1 MGAVGS
7 RFIERA
13 SWLLQ
18 LPLETPT
25 IRYEDEASGC
35 TLWLKLDYLLPSGCT
50 KDRMATNIV
59 AHAIASGE
67 VSPST
72 VVVEASSGSTSIA
85 LSMVCATVGVQ
96 FRAYM
101 PKTVSGER
109 VLMIRRLGGDVVLTP
124 AEQGMDGAIAALL
137 GDSGTQADVY
147 AARQFENPRNVF
159 AHRHSTGP
167 ELIQQVGG
175 RLDGFVAGVGTGGTL
190 MGVAHALRDH
200 GYDTHRRSGDADRD
214 VHRAG
219 RPGGRR
225 RDTGRRRRHEP
236 APRPRGRRTRRSGA
250 GAGDR
255 RHSPPRASSVVAAWA
270 SARRAGSTSPPHGG
284 SPPASARGTTSAPS
298 CRTAWSGTSRPRCST
313 TWRRSSR
320 RARRP
325 DAGPACLLV
334 EERRVELTLGQ
345 DLDEV
350 LDAEHLSQDAIGE
363 HLGSIGYCER
373 CAAVARILWP
383 TKSETSMHV
392 LTLGVDLVPRGQRSG
407 EPGLRLVPA
416 PVEGVGSTR
425 GTSGS

>member
-1 MGAVGS
+1 MGAAGS
-7 RFIERA
+7 GFAERA

-18 LPLETPT
+18 LRLETPT
-25 IRYEDEASGC
+25 IPYEDEQSGC

-109 VLMIRRLGGDVVLTP
+109 VLMIRRLGGEVVLTP

-137 GDSGTQADVY
+137 GDSGPQADVF

-200 GYDTHRRSGDADRD
+200 GYDTTVARAMPTATLTAQGDPEVVGGIPGVVDGMSRLMDPEAVGLADPVPVPETEALATAREF
-214 VHRAG
+214 
-219 RPGGRR
+219 GRR
-225 RDTGRRRRHEP
+225 GLGIGPSSGLNIAAARRLAARLGPGHHVGTVLP
-236 APRPRGRRTRRSGA
+236 
-250 GAGDR
+250 DR
-255 RHSPPRASSVVAAWA
+255 MERYFSTALFHDVAA
-270 SARRAGSTSPPHGG
+270 
-284 SPPASARGTTSAPS
+284 
-298 CRTAWSGTSRPRCST
+298 
-313 TWRRSSR
+313 
-320 RARRP
+320 
-325 DAGPACLLV
+325 
-334 EERRVELTLGQ
+334 EL
-345 DLDEV
+345 
-350 LDAEHLSQDAIGE
+350 
-363 HLGSIGYCER
+363 
-373 CAAVARILWP
+373 
-383 TKSETSMHV
+383 
-392 LTLGVDLVPRGQRSG
+392 
-407 EPGLRLVPA
+407 
-416 PVEGVGSTR
+416 
-425 GTSGS
+425 

>member
-1 MGAVGS
+1 MGAAGS
-7 RFIERA
+7 RFVERA
-13 SWLLQ
+13 SWLLR

-25 IRYEDEASGC
+25 VPYEDEQSGC

-124 AEQGMDGAIAALL
+124 AEQGMDGAVAALL
-137 GDSGTQADVY
+137 GDSATQSDVF

-200 GYDTHRRSGDADRD
+200 GYDTAIARAMPTATLTAQGDPE
-214 VHRAG
+214 VVG
-219 RPGGRR
+219 GIPGVVDGMSRLMDPEAVGLDDPVLVPESEALATAREFGRR
-225 RDTGRRRRHEP
+225 GLGIGP
-236 APRPRGRRTRRSGA
+236 SSGLNI
-250 GAGDR
+250 
-255 RHSPPRASSVVAAWA
+255 AA
-270 SARRAGSTSPPHGG
+270 ARRLATRLGPGHHVGTVLPDRMERYFSTALFHDV
-284 SPPASARGTTSAPS
+284 
-298 CRTAWSGTSRPRCST
+298 TA
-313 TWRRSSR
+313 
-320 RARRP
+320 
-325 DAGPACLLV
+325 
-334 EERRVELTLGQ
+334 EL
-345 DLDEV
+345 
-350 LDAEHLSQDAIGE
+350 
-363 HLGSIGYCER
+363 
-373 CAAVARILWP
+373 
-383 TKSETSMHV
+383 
-392 LTLGVDLVPRGQRSG
+392 
-407 EPGLRLVPA
+407 
-416 PVEGVGSTR
+416 
-425 GTSGS
+425 